1 MTREEFDKANAIIK
15 DITVLNSALNYAKK
29 SGKIKIGDRD
39 LSTADAKD
47 AFKVWAT
54 AEIETLETELGEL

>member
-1 MTREEFDKANAIIK
+1 
-15 DITVLNSALNYAKK
+15 
-29 SGKIKIGDRD
+29 

-54 AEIETLETELGEL
+54 AEIETLETELGELW